1 MKVLLLYTPSWI
13 RFQPH
18 PPMGI
23 ATISSSLE
31 DAGHNVEVCD
41 LELTVLI
48 KNAIECSNIKLK
60 LLTDYPLIKSYIFNK
75 IDDSKALEIRMEFN
89 RLYELV
95 DINGFEII
103 GFSCMSIR
111 QFSTALL
118 FAQKIKTESEK
129 VVIVMG
135 GEFVSNNA
143 KEIANKYKFI
153 DYLFIGHAFES
164 FPKFINQILKRD
176 KLDPNSISGIYSN
189 MHGHNNQDYVKIN
202 LDKMPLPNYQHF
214 PFENYKKIMNHLY
227 KENFNCLILK
237 YLLTTGCTHDC
248 TFCNR
253 HGRTPFKLKKC
264 TKIVDDI
271 SKLTAKYKT
280 KFFSFECNEINPSND
295 WLKELCG
302 KIEADLDILWYTY
315 ARPNNLDIGILNN
328 LHNAG
333 CKILRFG
340 IESGSQRILDKMN
353 KKLNVNEMEQILR
366 DSNDV
371 GIWNHVNLIVGF
383 CNETKDD
390 INKTIE
396 FIKKNGHNIDSIKIN
411 PFYLN
416 SYSYIMQNPD
426 EWGLRIRNKKID
438 LVEYDEINGMSW
450 EEKKEDTI
458 NSIEKIYK
466 AMNEND
472 IGFTGS
478 SMDLLFSAVVHFDSK
493 QDVKNWMREK
503 HPYCFEKFPIQ
514 ILMWYIYHPFEMVD
528 MPYKNNWEYFIGRWG
543 GSYEIL

>member
-1 MKVLLLYTPSWI
+1 MNILLLYTPSWI

-31 DAGHNVEVCD
+31 EDGHNVEVCD
-41 LELTVLI
+41 LELTVWI
-48 KNAIECSNIKLK
+48 KNAIEYSNIKLK
-60 LLTDYPLIKSYIFNK
+60 LLTDYPLIKKYILNEM
-75 IDDSKALEIRMEFN
+75 DDSKAIEVSREFH

-95 DINGFEII
+95 DINGFEVI

-118 FAQKIKTESEK
+118 FAQKIKIENEK
-129 VVIVMG
+129 IVIVMG

-164 FPKFINQILKRD
+164 FPKFINHIAMRE
-176 KLDPNSISGIYSN
+176 KLDVDSIPGIYSN
-189 MHGHNNQDYVKIN
+189 THKYNNPRHVKIN
-202 LDKMPLPNYQHF
+202 LDKMPLPNYHNF
-214 PFENYKKIMNHLY
+214 PFEDYKKIMNHLY
-227 KENFNCLILK
+227 KENFDYLILK

-253 HGRTPFKLKKC
+253 HVRTPFKLKKC

-271 SKLTAKYKT
+271 SKLAAKHQT

-295 WLKELCG
+295 WLKDLCG
-302 KIEADLDILWYTY
+302 KMEGNLNILWYTY
-315 ARPNNLDIGILNN
+315 ARPNNLDADILNN
-328 LHNAG
+328 LSNAG

-340 IESGSQRILDKMN
+340 VESGSQRILDKMN

-366 DSNDV
+366 DSNNA

-390 INKTIE
+390 INKTVDFIE
-396 FIKKNGHNIDSIKIN
+396 KNAPNIDSIKIN

-416 SYSYIMQNPD
+416 SHSYIMQNPD
-426 EWGLRIRNKKID
+426 EWGLRITNKKID
-438 LVEYDEINGMSW
+438 LVEYDEVNGMSW
-450 EEKKEDTI
+450 EEIKEETI
-458 NSIEKIYK
+458 NSVEEIYNV
-466 AMNEND
+466 MNKNN

-478 SMDLLFSAVVHFDSK
+478 SMDLLFSAMVHFDSK
-493 QDVKNWMREK
+493 QDVKNWLREK
-503 HPYCFEKFPIQ
+503 HPYLFEKYPIQ
-514 ILMWYIYHPFEMVD
+514 ILMWHIYHPFEMAD
-528 MPYKNNWEYFIGRWG
+528 MPYKNSWEYFIGRWG
-543 GSYEIL
+543 GSYETL